1 MARHRTSWEC
11 RKRFAELFIRYGTTK
26 AFSLN
31 DIRDK
36 GFDGKDIV
44 TYLQRGFLI
53 KTGTRV
59 KSTADKR
66 YGKINTYK
74 VSAYGKVYAERFIID
89 PECDCWRTEGIK
101 LAEKPPLPTPRPQK
115 RMSPYIVSEW
125 GATCSSKCRNEGGV
139 SACESDIQRHT

>member
-1 MARHRTSWEC
+1 MTQHRTSWEC
-11 RKRFAELFIRYGTTK
+11 RKRFAELFIRYGTSK

-36 GFDGKDIV
+36 GFDGKDII

-59 KSTADKR
+59 KSTGR
-66 YGKINTYK
+66 HHGKINTYK
-74 VSAYGKVYAERFIID
+74 VSPYGKVYAERFIMD
-89 PECDCWRTEGIK
+89 PESDCWRTEGIK
-101 LAEKPPLPTPRPQK
+101 LAEKPPLPAPRPQK